1 MTIAEQIQQDM
12 VTAMRTRETT
22 LLGTLRMVKAAL
34 QMKALDKRAP
44 LEDQETIAVLNTLIK
59 QRRDSVEAFTRGNRP
74 ELAEK
79 EAAEIVMIEAY
90 MPKAAGEE
98 EITRVVRESIAEMGS
113 PALQDMGAVMKTVM
127 AKFAAAKTRVE
138 GRMVS
143 ETVKREL
150 APK

>member
-12 VTAMRTRETT
+12 VTAMRTREAT

-44 LEDQETIAVLNTLIK
+44 LEDQETIQVLNTLIK
-59 QRRDSVEAFTRGNRP
+59 QRRDSIDAFTKGNRP

-90 MPKAAGEE
+90 MPRAAGEE

-113 PALQDMGAVMKTVM
+113 PTLKDMGAVMKTAM
-127 AKFAAAKTRVE
+127 AKFAATKTRVE
-138 GRMVS
+138 GRTVS
-143 ETVKREL
+143 EAVKREL
-150 APK
+150 SV

>member
-34 QMKALDKRAP
+34 QMKAIDKRAP
-44 LEDQETIAVLNTLIK
+44 LEDQETIQVLNTLIK
-59 QRRDSVEAFTRGNRP
+59 QRRDSIDAFTKGNRP

-90 MPKAAGEE
+90 MPKAAGPE

-113 PALQDMGAVMKTVM
+113 PTLKDMGAVMKTAM
-127 AKFAAAKTRVE
+127 AKFAASQTRVE

-143 ETVKREL
+143 EAVKREL
-150 APK
+150 SV